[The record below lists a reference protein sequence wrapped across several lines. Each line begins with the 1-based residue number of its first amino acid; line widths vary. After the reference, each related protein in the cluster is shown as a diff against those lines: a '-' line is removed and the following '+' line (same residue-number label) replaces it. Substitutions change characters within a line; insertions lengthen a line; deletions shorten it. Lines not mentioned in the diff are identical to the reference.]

1 MSCRHASKEEASDML
16 SAENHR
22 VDSLRKQCF
31 SIEDLEAKY
40 GSQWPIVAH
49 AFVSVSIPIKIGY
62 KKAVSSVTELQN
74 YCISSPHLGSFVGG
88 ADGKLNFQWFKDQIN
103 EPEYL
108 AVPANVADDEPPS
121 QEAIVPHQV
130 SKTPVIS
137 NPETNAHE
145 QVNLPPSFYGLH
157 GASPNVQVICE
168 EDNVDVDDDFSI
180 KTIRKRNRVIS
191 SSASETSP
199 PPQKVN
205 KKLPVVMKTATTR
218 SKSQRSKVQTVGY
231 KESEEDGFYNVD
243 DDINDPTY
251 SPPKETGLKARRK
264 ALLTTQKFFD
274 SDSSSESESEQE
286 TESNSD
292 RKAELKQGMKEV
304 GLSLDK
310 SDMERAMQSNRF
322 LLEYKSWIA
331 LNSFSEK
338 HEESLIRNIAK
349 TMNFFAEGNKID
361 NFSPMDLLDSKK
373 RDDFY
378 DTLSVL
384 GIKTK
389 TISSYCSA
397 LEKMYACESV
407 KVGHPFHIKIS
418 FVDLEKT
425 CKLKKTGLQKR
436 MKHDKQNR
444 LAVLEN
450 KPVDSSQVL
459 KNLIHAMKHLKEK
472 SNKIINAIPEGYLPT
487 ASDNRL
493 VNTYFYVHF
502 ICNSGSRPSA
512 FARMRLKEIKNAKKR
527 PQLTND
533 KGDSY
538 RYLSTTDHKT
548 GDSYIARVNFYE
560 EDWQI
565 LYKYY
570 KYMRPKAYDDKNDKY
585 LFLNSNG
592 KLLTSPPADLIDILK
607 QEGIPHFTAT
617 DARHALTTLP

>member
-1 MSCRHASKEEASDML
+1 
-16 SAENHR
+16 
-22 VDSLRKQCF
+22 
-31 SIEDLEAKY
+31 
-40 GSQWPIVAH
+40 
-49 AFVSVSIPIKIGY
+49 
-62 KKAVSSVTELQN
+62 
-74 YCISSPHLGSFVGG
+74 
-88 ADGKLNFQWFKDQIN
+88 
-103 EPEYL
+103 
-108 AVPANVADDEPPS
+108 
-121 QEAIVPHQV
+121 
-130 SKTPVIS
+130 
-137 NPETNAHE
+137 
-145 QVNLPPSFYGLH
+145 
-157 GASPNVQVICE
+157 
-168 EDNVDVDDDFSI
+168 
-180 KTIRKRNRVIS
+180 
-191 SSASETSP
+191 
-199 PPQKVN
+199 
-205 KKLPVVMKTATTR
+205 
-218 SKSQRSKVQTVGY
+218 
-231 KESEEDGFYNVD
+231 
-243 DDINDPTY
+243 
-251 SPPKETGLKARRK
+251 
-264 ALLTTQKFFD
+264 
-274 SDSSSESESEQE
+274 
-286 TESNSD
+286 
-292 RKAELKQGMKEV
+292 
-304 GLSLDK
+304 
-310 SDMERAMQSNRF
+310 
-322 LLEYKSWIA
+322 
-331 LNSFSEK
+331 
-338 HEESLIRNIAK
+338 
-349 TMNFFAEGNKID
+349 
-361 NFSPMDLLDSKK
+361 
-373 RDDFY
+373 
-378 DTLSVL
+378 
-384 GIKTK
+384 
-389 TISSYCSA
+389 
-397 LEKMYACESV
+397 MYACESV

-617 DARHALTTLP
+617 DARHALTTLSRDHLSPEEQRFIDFLLCHSTPTSDKHYVDDTRNKFRKAVDKVKFLYDVALSDKPDVSISDSAQNNPLPQSSKFSSGYENPLPGTSGCTDEATNMSNKTESSGSTTSSDSSIDPLKAHGNIPQNRKMFIEKFWPNLSYDTPTPTFIEYNTKVKDNPEFGLNDSSDHRKKFQVAFLERVMKKRAEQIIENIGRQKLLNPEAQITEKLKERKWFNKKCLMQCMKIYEQRVNSKRQTVPDKQLITDPTVLQSIERQEWHLLTQFNHGDNRGYGIKAKQDIANGTIVCDYHGELLPYKEGHQRYKQNDSEKNTYMFYFEYMSKRYYIDANKPNCSCHEKKLLKGRLINHSQKKDNVKPIVKSLDDGTLIILFVSTRLIKEREKFCLIIRLTKIHSLLLLCG